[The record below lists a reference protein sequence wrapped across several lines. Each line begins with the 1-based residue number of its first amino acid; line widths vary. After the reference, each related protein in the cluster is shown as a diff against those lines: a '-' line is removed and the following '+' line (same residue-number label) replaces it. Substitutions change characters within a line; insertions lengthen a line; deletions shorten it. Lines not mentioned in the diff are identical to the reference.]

1 MIAMLLLVA
10 IATIGAIGIAIET
23 GTQSAQARFFS
34 GNDNT
39 QGNDNSGGNVNTG
52 GNEHGN
58 N

>member
-1 MIAMLLLVA
+1 METIAMILLIA
-10 IATIGAIGIAIET
+10 IATIGAIGIGT
-23 GTQSAQARFFS
+23 GTQLAQARGFT